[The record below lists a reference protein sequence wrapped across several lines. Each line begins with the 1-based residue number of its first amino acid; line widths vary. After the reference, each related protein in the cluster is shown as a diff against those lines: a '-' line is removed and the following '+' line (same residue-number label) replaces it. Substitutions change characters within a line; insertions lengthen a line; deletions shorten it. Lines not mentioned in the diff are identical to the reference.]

1 MHIPIRAR
9 EDSRADLIHTNNRE
23 HKTPKK
29 WRCMLRI
36 VLLNLIS
43 GISVMQLNLAVVLF
57 NYGSLS
63 QALLVGELLVL
74 IAVSISTICAQSTE
88 LMVDIQSFLS
98 IGQTVLYIV
107 VSHRCRRDGGR
118 RDKSNFWQNAFFW
131 LASSLVSIWW
141 AAALTGFY
149 VYTKAESVC
158 QLAPPQEVLQSV
170 KTPCMIYQL
179 CVGASFLAL

>member
-1 MHIPIRAR
+1 MHIPIRAS

-23 HKTPKK
+23 HKPPKK

-74 IAVSISTICAQSTE
+74 IAVSISTICAQFIE
-88 LMVDIQSFLS
+88 LMVYYPVLSLYRTDNPIHCSFAQMS
-98 IGQTVLYIV
+98 
-107 VSHRCRRDGGR
+107 
-118 RDKSNFWQNAFFW
+118 
-131 LASSLVSIWW
+131 
-141 AAALTGFY
+141 
-149 VYTKAESVC
+149 
-158 QLAPPQEVLQSV
+158 
-170 KTPCMIYQL
+170 
-179 CVGASFLAL
+179 